1 MMRYVWFTWR
11 YLTQMLPGAL
21 AALVLYVCLYS
32 GRRRR
37 LRAVGLVSSQ
47 RRECLLAL
55 FWMFDGGMAALTL
68 TPWGFDLFSVLR
80 WGWAGPF
87 FQLGDMNLI
96 PFQTFAL
103 SGVLLYTLLGNIVMF
118 LPFGFFPPLLWRG
131 YTWRRAL
138 AVGVC
143 VTGFIESWQL
153 LVGRAFDID
162 DLMLNTFGA
171 LCGFWLWL
179 ALRRLAPGLA
189 GKFHVELNEETVH
202 E

>member
-11 YLTQMLPGAL
+11 YLMQMLPGAL
-21 AALVLYVCLYS
+21 AALVLCVCLYP

-37 LRAVGLVSSQ
+37 LRAEGRVSSW

-68 TPWGFDLFSVLR
+68 TPWGFYLFSVLR

-96 PFQTFAL
+96 PFQTFVL
-103 SGVLLYTLLGNIVMF
+103 SGILLYTLLGNIVMF
-118 LPFGFFPPLLWRG
+118 LPFGLFPPLLWRG
-131 YTWRRAL
+131 YTWKRAL

-162 DLMLNTFGA
+162 DLMLNTFGT

-189 GKFHVELNEETVH
+189 EKFHVELNEETVH